1 MRFRDRVDAGRRLAD
16 RLAPLRAESPVVLG
30 LPRGGVPVA
39 YEVARALGAPLDV
52 ILVRKL
58 GVPLHEEVGFGA
70 VGEGGVRVLNG
81 DIMRVSR
88 VGEDDLAEIQ
98 AHEEARLARQA
109 ETFRGGRPRVALDGR
124 TAVVV
129 DDGVATGATASAAC
143 EVARAHG
150 AARVVLAVPV
160 SAPDAAEALRAEVDE
175 LVCLTTP
182 AVFLAVGEWYQDFS
196 QTTDEEVVALL
207 RRGGAGRD
215 GPGSARRAE
224 P

>member
-16 RLAPLRAESPVVLG
+16 RLEPLRAESPVVLG

-58 GVPLHEEVGFGA
+58 GVPRHEEVGFGA
-70 VGEGGVRVLNG
+70 VGEDGVRVLND

-109 ETFRGGRPRVALDGR
+109 GTFRGGRPRVALEGR

-143 EVARAHG
+143 RVARAHG

-160 SAPDAAEALRAEVDE
+160 SAPDAAEALRAQVDE
-175 LVCLTTP
+175 LICLTTP
-182 AVFLAVGEWYQDFS
+182 AVFFAVGEWYQDFS

-207 RRGGAGRD
+207 RRGGAAGD
-215 GPGSARRAE
+215 GPGAPHRAE